1 MHSTQGVG
9 PLARKSHASSL
20 FSLAAADPN
29 TMQFPSR
36 FHASHFCLSPL
47 FIPFG
52 SIHLAR
58 RLGGSISGV
67 SKKLKINNHDL
78 NKNKNNTRQS
88 DGDPLSLSIRL
99 LYFPWIFSKK
109 KFLPSV
115 HYAVHKTQ
123 KGLPPLPGPFSN
135 EWGLLTITYL
145 LALWHLLTLLFYL
158 DGLSFSCPCFL
169 QYTYTLRYSDRC
181 KPMPFLMSLMFFLY
195 TIR

>member
-36 FHASHFCLSPL
+36 LHASHFCLSPL

-109 KFLPSV
+109 NFFPRFTMQCTKLKKACHLFQGHFLMNGV
-115 HYAVHKTQ
+115 CLR
-123 KGLPPLPGPFSN
+123 LP
-135 EWGLLTITYL
+135 TYL
-145 LALWHLLTLLFYL
+145 
-158 DGLSFSCPCFL
+158 PCGIF
-169 QYTYTLRYSDRC
+169 
-181 KPMPFLMSLMFFLY
+181 
-195 TIR
+195 